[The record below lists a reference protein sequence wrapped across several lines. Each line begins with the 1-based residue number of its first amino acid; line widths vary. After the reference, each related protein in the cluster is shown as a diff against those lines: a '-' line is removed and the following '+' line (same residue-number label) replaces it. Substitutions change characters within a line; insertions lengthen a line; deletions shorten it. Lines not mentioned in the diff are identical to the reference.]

1 MFETSFRIRSTQV
14 DQFGH
19 LNHAVYLELFEWARW
34 EWGEAGGL
42 DFRRMIAQER
52 IGPVIV
58 RVEVD
63 YRAEVRFHER
73 VRVSAALMEITSKM
87 GHLLQRMHR
96 PDGKLAAEARIRFLT
111 MDLQKRRVVG
121 IPQEFRDLLEAP
133 AGN

>member
-19 LNHAVYLELFEWARW
+19 LNHAAYLELFEWARW

-42 DFRRMIAQER
+42 DFKRMINEDR

-63 YRAEVRFHER
+63 YRAEVRFHDE
-73 VRVSAALMEITSKM
+73 VRVSAALVAITSKM
-87 GHLLQRMHR
+87 GHLLQLMHR
-96 PDGKLAAEARIRFLT
+96 PDGKLAAQARIRFLT
-111 MDLQKRRVVG
+111 MDLSKRRVVSF
-121 IPQEFRDLLEAP
+121 PQEFREMVEAP
-133 AGN
+133 AE